1 MDEFS
6 IEDLP
11 TPSEG
16 DSTWL
21 AYGFPLAKQ
30 DGMFVD
36 GAIVSGRAPLGGYEA
51 IQLTCNQGGFEPIKG
66 FNPESQTEAEVLT
79 LAGLSGAAVT
89 HGAAVVG
96 LISWGPAMLGARVIY
111 AIPVKLIASACREFD
126 KAQAIQ
132 RDNYFQHIQH
142 RRAQDARE
150 GKAVIFNL
158 AQVGG
163 ASRFSGKLEEFFEEY
178 LVTETGLR
186 TVPFGGRDED
196 VALLDAWL
204 DDEDAPPRYLLTAP
218 AGRGKG
224 ALLVYWLQHL
234 QAQGRVGRD
243 APASWQLIFV
253 PISIRFE
260 THRPDIFYEA
270 IAAGLAAILSEEL
283 PPPQTDKGVYYAE
296 HCRRLASAAVA
307 QGRRILI
314 VLDGIDEA
322 LGERFDARWF
332 PRNPGTRLRLVC
344 SARWQADDLDS
355 SGWKTRL
362 DWHRDVRAQS
372 RELPILTRDGVRDL
386 LLKMGAPTDVLASRP
401 DIVDRLYALAEGE
414 PLVLR
419 YYAEDIW
426 GKGEAASRLTIDD
439 LARMRPGFGAYFK
452 RWLDDQE
459 RLWQETGNLVDRRR
473 VEVILEILACAH
485 GRLTGADLRALLA
498 EGGETVVGARF
509 LEQLKPIQRF
519 VIGRD
524 HPETGTAGYILT

>member
-1 MDEFS
+1 
-6 IEDLP
+6 
-11 TPSEG
+11 
-16 DSTWL
+16 
-21 AYGFPLAKQ
+21 
-30 DGMFVD
+30 MFVD